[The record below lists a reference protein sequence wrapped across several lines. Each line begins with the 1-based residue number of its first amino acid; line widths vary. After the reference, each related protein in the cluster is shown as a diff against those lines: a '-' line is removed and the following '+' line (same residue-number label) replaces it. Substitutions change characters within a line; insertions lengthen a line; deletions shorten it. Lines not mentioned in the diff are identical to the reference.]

1 MSGDLNDLLST
12 HVGNGNGTV
21 PGAVAVVARGDNLEL
36 AVAGSVDVEGTAP
49 MARDTIFRIASL
61 TKQVTAA
68 GMMLLLEGGQV
79 GLDDPIGKWLPEL
92 AEPVVVRTPGSPVD
106 DVVPAVR
113 PITVEHVLSSRA
125 GWGFPSDF
133 TLPAIGLIFEVQK
146 SGLDPQH
153 VDPPDAWLAA
163 LSRVPL
169 LYQPGEAWLYN
180 TCSDLQGL
188 LISRV
193 TGQSLPDFLAERLFE
208 PLGMADTGFAV
219 PAGKLGRF
227 TSMYRNAP
235 DGGGPALADAPDGQW
250 SSLPAFP
257 SGAGGLVSTA
267 DDWLR
272 FARMLLAGG
281 AHEGRRVLS
290 TESLRHMTTD
300 HLTRAQRDLGELF
313 LDGQGWGYGGSVD
326 LAPTRPW
333 NQPGRYGWT
342 GGSGTSAYISP
353 ASGTISLLLTQ
364 VAMDSPEAPPV
375 MRDFWTYIGRGGS

>member
-1 MSGDLNDLLST
+1 MSDLNELLSM
-12 HVGNGNGTV
+12 HGGNGTV
-21 PGAVAVVARGDNLEL
+21 PGAVAVVARGDDLEL
-36 AVAGSVDVEGTAP
+36 AVAGSVDIEGTAP

-61 TKQVTAA
+61 TKQLTAA
-68 GMMLLLEGGQV
+68 GVMLLLEDGRI

-92 AEPVVVRTPGSPVD
+92 AEPKVVRTPSSPAD

-113 PITVEHVLSSRA
+113 PITVEHLLSSRA

-133 TLPAIGLIFEVQK
+133 TLPAVGLIFDVQK
-146 SGLDPQH
+146 SGLDPQA

-169 LYQPGEAWLYN
+169 VYQPGEGWLYN
-180 TCSDLQGL
+180 ICSDLQGV

-193 TGQSLPDFLAERLFE
+193 TGQPLPDFLAERLFE
-208 PLGMADTGFAV
+208 PLGMADTGFEV

-227 TSMYRNAP
+227 TSLYRTAP
-235 DGGGPALADAPDGQW
+235 DGGGLVVADAPDGQW
-250 SSLPAFP
+250 SSRPAFP

-281 AHEGRRVLS
+281 IHEGRRVLS
-290 TESLRHMTTD
+290 TESVRQMTTD
-300 HLTRAQRDLGELF
+300 HLTQAQRDIGELF
-313 LDGQGWGYGGSVD
+313 LDGQGWGYGASVD

-333 NQPGRYGWT
+333 NEPGRYGWT
-342 GGSGTSAYISP
+342 GGSGTAGYVSP

-364 VAMDSPEAPPV
+364 VAMDSPVPPPV
-375 MRDFWTYIGRGGS
+375 MRDFWTYVGRGGS

>member
-1 MSGDLNDLLST
+1 MSDLNDLLST
-12 HVGNGNGTV
+12 HVGSGSL
-21 PGAVAVVARGDNLEL
+21 PGAVAVVARGDDLEV

-49 MARDTIFRIASL
+49 MTSDTIFRLASL
-61 TKQVTAA
+61 TKQITAA
-68 GMMLLLEGGQV
+68 GVMLLLEDGRI
-79 GLDDPIGKWLPEL
+79 GLDDPIAKWLPEL
-92 AEPVVVRTPGSPVD
+92 AEPKAVRTPGSPVD
-106 DVVPAVR
+106 DVVPVAR

-133 TLPAIGLIFEVQK
+133 TLPAIGLIFDVQK

-153 VDPPDAWLAA
+153 VAAPDAWLAA
-163 LSRVPL
+163 LSGVPL

-180 TCSDLQGL
+180 TCSDLQGV

-193 TGQSLPDFLAERLFE
+193 TGQPLPEFLGERLFD
-208 PLGMADTGFAV
+208 PLGMADTGFEV

-227 TSMYRNAP
+227 TSMYRRDP
-235 DGGGPALADAPDGQW
+235 GGSGLILADAPDGQW

-257 SGAGGLVSTA
+257 SGAGGLAGTA

-281 AHEGRRVLS
+281 THEGRRVLS
-290 TESLRHMTTD
+290 AESVRQMTTD
-300 HLTRAQRDLGELF
+300 HLTDAQREIGELF

-333 NQPGRYGWT
+333 NEPGRYGWT
-342 GGSGTSAYISP
+342 GGSGTAAYISP

-364 VAMDSPEAPPV
+364 VAMDSPVAPPV
-375 MRDFWTYIGRGGS
+375 MRDFWTYVGRGGS

>member
-1 MSGDLNDLLST
+1 MSDLNELLSM
-12 HVGNGNGTV
+12 HVGNGTV
-21 PGAVAVVARGDNLEL
+21 PGAVAVVARGDDLEL
-36 AVAGSVDVEGTAP
+36 AVAGSVDIEGTAP

-61 TKQVTAA
+61 TKQLTAA
-68 GMMLLLEGGQV
+68 GVMLLLEDGRI

-92 AEPVVVRTPGSPVD
+92 AEPKVVRTPSSPAD

-113 PITVEHVLSSRA
+113 PITVEHLLSSRA

-133 TLPAIGLIFEVQK
+133 TLPAVGLIFDVQK
-146 SGLDPQH
+146 SGLDPQA

-169 LYQPGEAWLYN
+169 VYQPGEGWLYN
-180 TCSDLQGL
+180 ICSDLQGV

-193 TGQSLPDFLAERLFE
+193 TGQPLPDFLAERLFE
-208 PLGMADTGFAV
+208 PLGMADTGFEV
-219 PAGKLGRF
+219 PAGKLGCF
-227 TSMYRNAP
+227 TSLYRTAP
-235 DGGGPALADAPDGQW
+235 DGGGLVVADAPDGQW
-250 SSLPAFP
+250 SSRPAFP

-281 AHEGRRVLS
+281 IHEGRRVLS
-290 TESLRHMTTD
+290 TESVRQMTTD
-300 HLTRAQRDLGELF
+300 HLTQAQRDIGELF
-313 LDGQGWGYGGSVD
+313 LDGQGWGYGASVD

-333 NQPGRYGWT
+333 NEPGRYGWT
-342 GGSGTSAYISP
+342 GGSGTAGYVSP

-364 VAMDSPEAPPV
+364 VAMDSPVPPPV
-375 MRDFWTYIGRGGS
+375 MRDFWTYVGRGGS